1 MKSKTQLLCCTQSNF
16 TTAHI
21 ATSHPQPAQIATSQ
35 TSIITNHDLTTAH
48 HSYTVHHIRDKTK
61 IETSQTSIIANCDI
75 TPSHHSYSSHSQH
88 WGITKEHHH
97 IHNTEPSQK
106 SIITICDFT
115 TAHHIYTSHTQQD
128 PDWDFTNKHHHKLWF
143 HTRTP
148 YITPASLRL
157 HKWASSQIMSSQL
170 HTIAIHHICNKTQIK
185 ISKTSIITYVL
196 WPHTRTP

>member
-48 HSYTVHHIRDKTK
+48 HSYTVHHIRNKTK

-97 IHNTEPSQK
+97 NLWLHN
-106 SIITICDFT
+106 C
-115 TAHHIYTSHTQQD
+115 
-128 PDWDFTNKHHHKLWF
+128 
-143 HTRTP
+143 TP
-148 YITPASLRL
+148 YLYITYATRPRLRL
-157 HKWASSQIMSSQL
+157 HKQASSQIVISHL
-170 HTIAIHHICNKTQIK
+170 HTIAIHHTCITEASQMSIVPNHVFTTAHH
-185 ISKTSIITYVL
+185 SYTSH
-196 WPHTRTP
+196 PQQD